1 MFSIKDENHSTDEMT
16 REMRFEAR
24 VITQVEYQVEI
35 RRKPSSFDEGC
46 NAASIGVFELVKTA
60 LPF

>member
-1 MFSIKDENHSTDEMT
+1 MFSIKDEKCSTDEMT

-24 VITQVEYQVEI
+24 VITQVEIMVEI